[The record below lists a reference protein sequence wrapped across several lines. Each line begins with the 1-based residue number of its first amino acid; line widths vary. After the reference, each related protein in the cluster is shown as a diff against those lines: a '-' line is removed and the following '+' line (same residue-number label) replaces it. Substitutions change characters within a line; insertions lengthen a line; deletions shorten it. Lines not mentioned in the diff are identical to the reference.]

1 MESQQRQVSDQIIRN
16 QQATI
21 LELLDRLID
30 RGVVVKGEI
39 VLSVADINLVY
50 LNLELLLA
58 SVKTVERAAR
68 NGGPHDRQP
77 PVRRRPAPQES
88 LDKPPSAIQ
97 SNTASTDRRLSE
109 DSSRRK
115 TQGEGRMS
123 ARSSASAR
131 ETQPSQRGRSGINF
145 DHDNVEKGLV
155 ALVLTLV
162 DLIRQL
168 MEKQAIR
175 RIEDEQLTEVEIER
189 LGSAFFLLDEKITEL
204 KETFDLTDEDLNL
217 NLGPLGDLL

>member
-16 QQATI
+16 QQTTL

-30 RGVVVKGEI
+30 RGVVVKGEV
-39 VLSVADINLVY
+39 VLSVADIDLVY
-50 LNLELLLA
+50 LNLELLLGA
-58 SVKTVERAAR
+58 VRTVERAAR
-68 NGGPHDRQP
+68 NGGPHDGRP
-77 PVRRRPAPQES
+77 PARRRRAPQES
-88 LDKPPSAIQ
+88 LDEPQSAIQ
-97 SNTASTDRRLSE
+97 SNSAPTDRSSSK
-109 DSSRRK
+109 DSSLRNPH
-115 TQGEGRMS
+115 GEGNVS
-123 ARSSASAR
+123 ARSSTSAKD
-131 ETQPSQRGRSGINF
+131 TQSSHRGKSGINF

-189 LGSAFFLLDEKITEL
+189 LGSAFFLLDEKITDL
-204 KETFDLTDEDLNL
+204 KENFDLTDEDLNL